1 MVSTGAPR
9 RMRHQREAS
18 GKYNGL
24 EGTAWLTTSLEG
36 AIKLTA
42 IEVVTTG
49 QGNDVIGAQI
59 LAHQSTFGQWILNH
73 HQLFI
78 TLFGLFRIGPEAN
91 HPPESAGVGRWDG
104 RKDCKPDVDRC
115 ASSGGR

>member
-1 MVSTGAPR
+1 MADDGGIAQLGRHGDGFDGSTPSNAAS
-9 RMRHQREAS
+9 QREAS

-78 TLFGLFRIGPEAN
+78 TFSVCF
-91 HPPESAGVGRWDG
+91 ESDPKQITYLKA
-104 RKDCKPDVDRC
+104 P
-115 ASSGGR
+115 A